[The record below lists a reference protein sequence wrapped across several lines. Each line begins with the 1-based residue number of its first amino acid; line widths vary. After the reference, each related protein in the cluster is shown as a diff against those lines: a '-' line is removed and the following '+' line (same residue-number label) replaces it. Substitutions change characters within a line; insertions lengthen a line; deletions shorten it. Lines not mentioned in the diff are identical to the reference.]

1 MSRLICSSI
10 AVEFVFCLFC
20 VMHYSV
26 TFLGVQSSHR
36 GREGEL
42 LNTFIAFLLSF
53 DCWCFVS
60 LPCGAVGWSLARV
73 CAMVVAF
80 HSHTHLLFTVIHF

>member
-1 MSRLICSSI
+1 M
-10 AVEFVFCLFC
+10 
-20 VMHYSV
+20 
-26 TFLGVQSSHR
+26 QSSHR

-42 LNTFIAFLLSF
+42 LNTFIVFLLSF

-60 LPCGAVGWSLARV
+60 LPGGAVGWSLARV

-80 HSHTHLLFTVIHF
+80 PSHTHLLFTAHTCADPKSFSEGSNFSF